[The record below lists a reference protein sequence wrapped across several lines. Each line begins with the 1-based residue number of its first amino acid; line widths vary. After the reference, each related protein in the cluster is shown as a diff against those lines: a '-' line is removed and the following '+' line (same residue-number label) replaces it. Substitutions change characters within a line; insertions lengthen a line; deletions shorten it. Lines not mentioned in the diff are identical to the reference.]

1 MRHRGSGVSE
11 PEARRLAAALVS
23 SRVGLVTELAAQQRG
38 PEEPVPPYLYTA
50 TLAHFDFRGAPR
62 RERLNAG
69 KGRTEAEARLSAL
82 GEAVERYSAYH
93 WDPTRVWT
101 GATEDGAITPAD
113 CVLYSEAQYEAGL
126 RYHRWSAQSE
136 ISWMRGVELPSGAPV
151 AVPAGLVY
159 LVGALPRA
167 EDHVTAI
174 TSNGL
179 AAGPDL
185 TRAILGGLYEL
196 VERDALMIT
205 WMNRL
210 PATAIESPENGCYAA
225 SVVRHYRRFD
235 VAVRLFRLATDQVPH
250 VILAVA
256 DNPPG
261 DGPARVIGMG
271 CDIDPVA
278 AVDKAVFEMC
288 QARPSEAVRFRET
301 DPGAR
306 LARYED
312 VHDIDD
318 HPGFHSL
325 RAHAGEFDFLSA
337 SGQRVELGA
346 LDRSGAREGEPAL
359 QAVVE
364 GLRRS
369 GARVAYAEI
378 TAPDVASVGGMHV
391 VRAFATGLQPI
402 HFGFGEGRFGGR
414 RLFEA
419 PLAWGLAQRCLSEG
433 ELNACPHPLA

>member
-1 MRHRGSGVSE
+1 VSDV
-11 PEARRLAAALVS
+11 EAKRLAAALVS
-23 SRVGLVTELAAQQRG
+23 RRVGLVTEVMPQQRG

-50 TLAHFDFRGAPR
+50 TLAHFDFRAAPR

-69 KGRTEAEARLSAL
+69 KGRTEAEATMSAL

-93 WDPTRVWT
+93 WDPSRVWV
-101 GATEDGAITPAD
+101 GLAEPDAVTPSD
-113 CVLYSEAQYEAGL
+113 CVLYSETQYNSKI
-126 RYHRWSAQSE
+126 RYTRWSPQMQT
-136 ISWMRGVELPSGAPV
+136 SWIRGVELPSRTPV
-151 AVPAGLVY
+151 AVPAALVY
-159 LVGALPRA
+159 LVSPLPRP
-167 EDHVTAI
+167 EDYVAAI

-179 AAGPDL
+179 AAGSDL

-210 PATAIESPENGCYAA
+210 PGTEIETPESGCFAA
-225 SVVRHYRRFD
+225 SVIRHYRRFD
-235 VAVRLFRLATDQVPH
+235 VGVRLFQLHTDQVPH
-250 VILAVA
+250 VVLSVA
-256 DNPPG
+256 DNPAG

-271 CDIDPVA
+271 CDIDPIA

-301 DPGAR
+301 NPAVR
-306 LARYED
+306 LKHYED

-325 RAHAGEFDFLSA
+325 REHAAEFDFLSA
-337 SGQRVELGA
+337 TGQRVNLMNMTRPAATDDETG
-346 LDRSGAREGEPAL
+346 LDAI
-359 QAVVE
+359 VE

-369 GARVAYAEI
+369 GARVAYVEI
-378 TAPDVASVGGMHV
+378 TAPDVASTGLRV
-391 VRAFATGLQPI
+391 VRCFATGLQPI
-402 HFGFGEGRFGGR
+402 HFGFGDGRLGGR

-419 PLAWGLAQRCLSEG
+419 PVAWGMAPRMLTED